1 MILQLIPLIALCCVL
16 QRNRK
21 PSHPSRHVVGAVRNP
36 QNLREASFA
45 LVWVTR
51 QKSILL
57 LSGCSLTSRSPSV
70 LTGVEKAVNYFLLL
84 LFFRFDHEMIQLQ
97 VHLQLPCYDFCFL
110 YWRNIGEL
118 SSKRGSPVRSPVLH
132 HHRKQRRAVCT
143 NGRDV
148 IGTVWWAAPTRHS
161 SLRDQ

>member
-21 PSHPSRHVVGAVRNP
+21 PSHPSRHVVGAVVKKKT
-36 QNLREASFA
+36 QWYV
-45 LVWVTR
+45 LVWAATPA
-51 QKSILL
+51 
-57 LSGCSLTSRSPSV
+57 SRKGRTPFLRAHKDVKVFFGIV
-70 LTGVEKAVNYFLLL
+70 LMKTLRFCCKVFLDD
-84 LFFRFDHEMIQLQ
+84 REMIQLQ

-110 YWRNIGEL
+110 YWRNVGEL
-118 SSKRGSPVRSPVLH
+118 PSRCKHPLVRSPALR